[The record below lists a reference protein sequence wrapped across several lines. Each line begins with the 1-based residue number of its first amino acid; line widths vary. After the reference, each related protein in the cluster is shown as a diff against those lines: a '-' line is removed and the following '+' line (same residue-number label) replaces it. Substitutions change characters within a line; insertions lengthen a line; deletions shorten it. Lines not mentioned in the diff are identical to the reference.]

1 MLKSIRLFKPSF
13 FKINSFRF
21 SENIKLRKDYYQI
34 LGVSKDANDDQ
45 IKKAYRE
52 LAKKY
57 HPDVFVGK
65 TEPYEPNVDKFRD
78 IAEAYAVL
86 SNKALR
92 IDYDSNM
99 RNKPDIIY
107 NSEKYSKLTQD
118 EKYGR
123 KPE

>member
-1 MLKSIRLFKPSF
+1 MLKSIKLFRSNFIKLNFAS
-13 FKINSFRF
+13 F

-34 LGVSKDANDDQ
+34 LGVSKDATEEQ
-45 IKKAYRE
+45 IKAAYRD

-57 HPDVFVGK
+57 HPDVYVGK

-86 SNKALR
+86 SNKSLR
-92 IDYDSNM
+92 IDYDQTM

-107 NSEKYSKLTQD
+107 NSEK
-118 EKYGR
+118 
-123 KPE
+123 

>member
-1 MLKSIRLFKPSF
+1 MRLFGPKL
-13 FKINSFRF
+13 FKFNFAPF

-34 LGVSKDANDDQ
+34 LGVSKDAPEDK
-45 IKKAYRE
+45 IKTAYRE

-57 HPDVFVGK
+57 HPDVYVGK

-92 IDYDSNM
+92 MDYDHSL

-107 NSEKYSKLTQD
+107 NSDK
-118 EKYGR
+118 
-123 KPE
+123 

>member
-1 MLKSIRLFKPSF
+1 MLKSMKLFRLNF
-13 FKINSFRF
+13 FKINFATF

-34 LGVSKDANDDQ
+34 LGVSKDATEDQ
-45 IKKAYRE
+45 IKTSYRE

-57 HPDVFVGK
+57 HPDVYVGK

-92 IDYDSNM
+92 MDYDHSN

-107 NSEKYSKLTQD
+107 NSEK
-118 EKYGR
+118 
-123 KPE
+123 

>member
-1 MLKSIRLFKPSF
+1 MRSIRPFLFKY
-13 FKINSFRF
+13 KYATF

-34 LGVSKDANDDQ
+34 LGISKDATDDQ
-45 IKKAYRE
+45 IKTAYRE

-57 HPDVFVGK
+57 HPDVLVGK
-65 TEPYEPNVDKFRD
+65 TEAYEPNVDKFRD

-92 IDYDSNM
+92 MDYDTSF

-107 NSEKYSKLTQD
+107 NSEKYN
-118 EKYGR
+118 
-123 KPE
+123 